1 MAETGLVNI
10 PTSKEIAE
18 VKGKVLAV
26 QEAAYKYVIKDS
38 KDLTLGENMLRT
50 IKDIETGIT
59 ARKEEITRPLM
70 KALASARDLFKPL
83 ETGHAEA
90 KKVIKEKMLAYQIE
104 EEQRIAEAQAKIEAR
119 VEKGSMRPDTAAGKL
134 ETIQEGKSK
143 LNTRILR
150 KLEIVDESLLPR
162 EFLVPDRD
170 AITKALFA
178 GTVVPGAQLKEEK
191 VIVTK

>member
-1 MAETGLVNI
+1 
-10 PTSKEIAE
+10 

-26 QEAAYKYVIKDS
+26 QEAAYKYVIKEAS
-38 KDLTLGENMLRT
+38 DLTLGENMLRT
-50 IKDIETGIT
+50 IKEIETGIT
-59 ARKEEITRPLM
+59 TRKEEITRPLM

-90 KKVIKEKMLAYQIE
+90 KKVIKEKMLAWQIE
-104 EEQRIAEAQAKIEAR
+104 EDERIAKEQAKIAAR
-119 VEKGSMRPDTAAGKL
+119 VEKGSLKAETAAGKL
-134 ETIQEGKSK
+134 ATIEEGKSK
-143 LNTRILR
+143 LNTRTLR
-150 KLEIVDESLLPR
+150 KLDIFDEAAIPR
-162 EFLVPDRD
+162 EYLVPDRD